1 MKVSPKLAAGLVLA
15 VGLASSSAGAV
26 ATATASTAASTAI
39 ALGAQPRILACT
51 GAPEYEPASF
61 VISCAD
67 ANSELTATRWTS
79 WTRRGATG
87 VTRFG
92 LNLCNPYCAASRI
105 QFFPDSSVQLS
116 RPVGTRLGE
125 LYLLLV
131 VHYRIGGVA
140 KTFSF
145 SWAGDPSFSR
155 SRRVRVAACRA
166 PQLSGNLS
174 VIPSSRGAGNV
185 TYALE
190 LVNRS
195 ETTCSLSGL
204 PRLQLFGRDH
214 ERLPTHVQL
223 AGPGGQ
229 RAAPVVLRHGAP
241 AWASA
246 RFSPDVP
253 GIGEPVTGRCEATAY
268 RVRVTEMSPG
278 SALIVPVRPPTPVCE
293 HGAMRVSMLTPVR
306 PTS

>member
-1 MKVSPKLAAGLVLA
+1 MKVSSKLVAGLVLA
-15 VGLASSSAGAV
+15 VAAASSSAGVV
-26 ATATASTAASTAI
+26 ATATASTSAVAAVAR
-39 ALGAQPRILACT
+39 GAEPRILACT
-51 GAPEYEPASF
+51 GVPEREPASF

-79 WTRRGATG
+79 WSMRGATG

-105 QFFPDSSVQLS
+105 RFFPGSSVQLS
-116 RPVGTRLGE
+116 HPVGTQLGE
-125 LYLLLV
+125 LYSLLV
-131 VHYRIGGVA
+131 VRYRIGGVP

-145 SWAGDPSFSR
+145 SWAGDPSFGR
-155 SRRVRVAACRA
+155 PRHVRLAACLA
-166 PQLSGNLS
+166 PQLGGSLS

-204 PRLQLFGRDH
+204 ARLQLFGRDH
-214 ERLPTHVQL
+214 ERLPTHVLL
-223 AGPGGQ
+223 AGLAGQ
-229 RAAPVVLRHGAP
+229 RAVTVVLRHGAP

-268 RVRVTEMSPG
+268 SVRVAETSPG
-278 SALIVPVRPPTPVCE
+278 SALVVPVRPPTPVCE
-293 HGAMRVSMLTPVR
+293 HGTMSVSMLTSRR